1 MDGIFLG
8 TFVDYDSFLLCTS
21 FIPFVSRWRE
31 LDLGHN
37 TSTEMCGR
45 MAEL

>member
-1 MDGIFLG
+1 MDGNFWAHLWI
-8 TFVDYDSFLLCTS
+8 YDSFLLCTS

-31 LDLGHN
+31 LDLGHD

-45 MAEL
+45 IAEL